1 MVNPLYYRKTTGV
14 FGIRDVEGVHDAN
27 ARANTRAM
35 NLRALPLPPRNLRL
49 RHLQR
54 GTTTIP

>member
-14 FGIRDVEGVHDAN
+14 FGIRDVEGVPDAN

-35 NLRALPLPPRNLRL
+35 NCIALPPRYLRL